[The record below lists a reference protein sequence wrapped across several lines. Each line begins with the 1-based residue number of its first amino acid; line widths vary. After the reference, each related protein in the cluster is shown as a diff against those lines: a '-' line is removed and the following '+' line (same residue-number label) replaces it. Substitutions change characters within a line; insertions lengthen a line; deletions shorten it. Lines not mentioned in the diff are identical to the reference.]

1 MYTIERRPSGYILT
15 FAGLINIDEMKKW
28 RDDSKNILTKEVANK
43 FGVIVDMRNLQPIS
57 IETQSIMVDGQSF
70 YKQKGMYRSAVILSS
85 AIISMQFKQLAKQS
99 GIYETE
105 RYIDASKYENP
116 VETAINWVKDGIDPD
131 L

>member
-15 FAGLINIDEMKKW
+15 FSGIINSDEMKKW
-28 RDDSKNILTKEVANK
+28 RDDSKSVLTKELSTN

-57 IETQSIMVDGQSF
+57 IETQSLMVEGQSL

-105 RYIDASKYENP
+105 RYIDASVHHNP
-116 VETAINWVKDGIDPD
+116 VDVAINWVKDGIDPD